1 MLAKLKADAVA
12 VKNYVVANYKQL
24 GAAVLVGKFGTTLV
38 VAAVALVKAL

>member
-24 GAAVLVGKFGTTLV
+24 G
-38 VAAVALVKAL
+38 VAAVAGKFSTPLVAAVAALVKAL